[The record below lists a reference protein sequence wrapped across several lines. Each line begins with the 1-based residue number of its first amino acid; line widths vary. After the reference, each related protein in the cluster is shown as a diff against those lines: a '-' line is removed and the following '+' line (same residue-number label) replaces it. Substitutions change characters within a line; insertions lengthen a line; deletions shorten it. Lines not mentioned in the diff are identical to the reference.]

1 MNRISSPRELLL
13 QLYSLER
20 WGANAPEHGGET
32 SSGLAAGQEELTELF
47 FALSANGNGSPDGGG
62 DPSGPLL

>member
-1 MNRISSPRELLL
+1 MNRISSPRQLLL

-20 WGANAPEHGGET
+20 WPEHGGET